1 MTVYIAN
8 AFSLS
13 MITPPST
20 LSVIEASEDNVKRIV
35 ASGFTSVIGHEA
47 TAKIVSSRLGVSV
60 QVNRVSIQLRP
71 ADLLVV
77 FQLLTRL
84 PEGKIL
90 SEEEMR
96 SVQAKWYVVSV
107 STQGGE

>member
-13 MITPPST
+13 MVTPPTT
-20 LSVIEASEDNVKRIV
+20 LPVVEANEDEVRRVV
-35 ASGFTSVIGHEA
+35 ASGFVSAIGHEA

-60 QVNRVSIQLRP
+60 QVNRVSIQLKP
-71 ADLLVV
+71 SDVLVV

-90 SEEEMR
+90 SEDEMKQ
-96 SVQAKWYVVSV
+96 VQAKWYVVTV
-107 STQGGE
+107 LQRGE

>member
-1 MTVYIAN
+1 VTVYIAN

-20 LSVIEASEDNVKRIV
+20 LSVIEAGEDNVKRIV

-47 TAKIVSSRLGVSV
+47 TAKIVSSRLGISV

-71 ADLLVV
+71 GDLLVV
-77 FQLLTRL
+77 FQLLKRL
-84 PEGKIL
+84 EEGKVL
-90 SEEEMR
+90 TEDEMKQ
-96 SVQAKWYVVSV
+96 VQAKWYVLSV
-107 STQGGE
+107 LTQGGE

>member
-96 SVQAKWYVVSV
+96 SVQAKWYVVTV
-107 STQGGE
+107 L

>member
-1 MTVYIAN
+1 MTVYLAN

-13 MITPPST
+13 MITPPT
-20 LSVIEASEDNVKRIV
+20 TISVIEASEDNVKRVI

-47 TAKIVSSRLGVSV
+47 TAKIVSSRIGTSV
-60 QVNRVSIQLRP
+60 QVNRVSVQLRP
-71 ADLLVV
+71 GDLLVV

-84 PEGKIL
+84 PEGKVL
-90 SEEEMR
+90 TEDEMKQ
-96 SVQAKWYVVSV
+96 VQAKWYVVSV

>member
-1 MTVYIAN
+1 MTVYLAN

-20 LSVIEASEDNVKRIV
+20 LSVIEASEDTVKRVI
-35 ASGFTSVIGHEA
+35 ASGFVSAIGHES
-47 TAKIVSSRLGVSV
+47 TAKIVSSRLGISV
-60 QVNRVSIQLRP
+60 QVNRIAIQLRP
-71 ADLLVV
+71 GDLLVV

-84 PEGKIL
+84 PEGKVL
-90 SEEEMR
+90 TEDEMR
-96 SVQAKWYVVSV
+96 NVQAKWYVVTV

>member
-20 LSVIEASEDNVKRIV
+20 LSVIEASEDNVKRVI

-47 TAKIVSSRLGVSV
+47 TAKIVSSRLGISV

-71 ADLLVV
+71 GDLLVV
-77 FQLLTRL
+77 FQLLKRL
-84 PEGKIL
+84 EEGKVL
-90 SEEEMR
+90 TEDEMKQ
-96 SVQAKWYVVSV
+96 VQAKWYVLSV
-107 STQGGE
+107 LTQGGE

>member
-13 MITPPST
+13 MVAPPT
-20 LSVIEASEDNVKRIV
+20 TISVVEASEDNVKRIV
-35 ASGFTSVIGHEA
+35 ASGFVSAVGHES
-47 TAKIVSSRLGVSV
+47 TAKIVSSRLGISV

-71 ADLLVV
+71 GDLLVV

-84 PEGKIL
+84 PEGKVL
-90 SEEEMR
+90 SEDEMR
-96 SVQAKWYVVSV
+96 NVQAKWYLV
-107 STQGGE
+107 GEVERKR